1 LSTTNF
7 ESRSLLN
14 KPPNLSD
21 SQPAARKL
29 DRRVSRTRRQLREAL
44 FNLIL
49 EKGYDAATVEE
60 ITARADVGRTT
71 FYLHYHDKEDLL
83 MESIGE
89 LVDDLI
95 EHMARIPLGEWKLES
110 GNPDSAPSPAIALP
124 FQHVASNARLYRIVL
139 RGEGTYS
146 VSRRLREII
155 AQASAEMIRVL
166 LGIDK
171 LGEINSQVPMDVFIN
186 YLAGAW
192 LGLITWWLEN
202 EMPYPAEHIAGMFQ
216 RMVVQ
221 GAPEA
226 LGFPSSST

>member
-1 LSTTNF
+1 M
-7 ESRSLLN
+7 
-14 KPPNLSD
+14 SD
-21 SQPAARKL
+21 NHLAGRKL

-44 FNLIL
+44 FTLIL
-49 EKGYDAATVEE
+49 EKGYDAVTVEE

-71 FYLHYHDKEDLL
+71 FYLHYRDKEDLL

-95 EHMARIPLGEWKLES
+95 EQMARLPLVEWKLERS
-110 GNPDSAPSPAIALP
+110 GSGEMPSPAIVLP
-124 FQHVASNARLYRIVL
+124 FQHVANNARLYQIVL
-139 RGEGTYS
+139 RGDGTYS

-155 AQASAEMIRVL
+155 VQASAEMIRVL
-166 LGIDK
+166 LNQDK
-171 LGEINSQVPMDVFIN
+171 LGDLNLQVPIEVFMN
-186 YLAGAW
+186 YIAGAW

-202 EMPYPAEHIAGMFQ
+202 EMPFPAEQIAGMFQ

-226 LGFPSSST
+226 LGFPLKG

>member
-1 LSTTNF
+1 M
-7 ESRSLLN
+7 
-14 KPPNLSD
+14 
-21 SQPAARKL
+21 RKV
-29 DRRVSRTRRQLREAL
+29 DRRVNRTRRQLREAL

-49 EKGYDAATVEE
+49 EKGYDAVTVEE

-95 EHMARIPLGEWKLES
+95 EQMARFPMEEWKLERGS
-110 GNPDSAPSPAIALP
+110 AGSAPSPAIVLP
-124 FQHVASNARLYRIVL
+124 FQHVASNARLYQIVL
-139 RGEGTYS
+139 RGDGTYS

-155 AQASAEMIRVL
+155 VQASAEMARVL
-166 LGIDK
+166 LERDE
-171 LGEINSQVPMDVFIN
+171 LGALNSQVPMDVFMN
-186 YLAGAW
+186 YIAGAW

-202 EMPYPAEHIAGMFQ
+202 EMPYPAEQIAGMFQ

-221 GAPEA
+221 GAPDA
-226 LGFPSSST
+226 LGLSPME

>member
-1 LSTTNF
+1 M
-7 ESRSLLN
+7 
-14 KPPNLSD
+14 
-21 SQPAARKL
+21 RKV
-29 DRRVSRTRRQLREAL
+29 DRRVNRTRRQLREAL

-49 EKGYDAATVEE
+49 EKGYDAVTVEE
-60 ITARADVGRTT
+60 ITVRADVGRTT

-95 EHMARIPLGEWKLES
+95 EQMARFPMEEWKLEHGS
-110 GNPDSAPSPAIALP
+110 AGSAPSPAIVLP
-124 FQHVASNARLYRIVL
+124 FQHVASNARLYLIVL
-139 RGEGTYS
+139 RGDGTYS

-155 AQASAEMIRVL
+155 VQASAEMARVL
-166 LGIDK
+166 LAKDE
-171 LGEINSQVPMDVFIN
+171 LGALNSQVPMDVFMN
-186 YLAGAW
+186 YIAGAW

-202 EMPYPAEHIAGMFQ
+202 DMPYPAEQIAGMFQ

-226 LGFPSSST
+226 LGIPSQE

>member
-1 LSTTNF
+1 M
-7 ESRSLLN
+7 
-14 KPPNLSD
+14 LSD
-21 SQPAARKL
+21 NHPAERKL

-44 FNLIL
+44 FTLIL
-49 EKGYDAATVEE
+49 EKGYDAVTVEE

-95 EHMARIPLGEWKLES
+95 EQMATHPLTEWKLES
-110 GNPDSAPSPAIALP
+110 GSVAGAPSPAIVLP
-124 FQHVASNARLYRIVL
+124 FQHVANNTRLYRIVL
-139 RGEGTYS
+139 RGDGTYS

-155 AQASAEMIRVL
+155 VQACAEMIRVL
-166 LGIDK
+166 LERDK
-171 LGEINSQVPMDVFIN
+171 LMELNPHVPMEVFLN

-202 EMPYPAEHIAGMFQ
+202 EMPYPAEQIAGMFQ
-216 RMVVQ
+216 RIVMR
-221 GAPEA
+221 GAPDV
-226 LGFPSSST
+226 LGVGSQM

>member
-1 LSTTNF
+1 LDTYPELSGSEPTV
-7 ESRSLLN
+7 
-14 KPPNLSD
+14 
-21 SQPAARKL
+21 RKV
-29 DRRVSRTRRQLREAL
+29 DRRVNRTRRQLREAL

-49 EKGYDAATVEE
+49 EKGYDAVTVEE

-95 EHMARIPLGEWKLES
+95 EQMARFPMEEWKLERGS
-110 GNPDSAPSPAIALP
+110 AGSAPSPAIVLP
-124 FQHVASNARLYRIVL
+124 FQHVASNARLYQIVL
-139 RGEGTYS
+139 RGDGTYS

-155 AQASAEMIRVL
+155 VQASAEMARVL
-166 LGIDK
+166 LERDE
-171 LGEINSQVPMDVFIN
+171 LGALNSQVPMDVFMN
-186 YLAGAW
+186 YIAGAW

-202 EMPYPAEHIAGMFQ
+202 EMPYPAEQIAGMFQ

-226 LGFPSSST
+226 LGIPSQG

>member
-1 LSTTNF
+1 MDTYPELSGSELTV
-7 ESRSLLN
+7 
-14 KPPNLSD
+14 
-21 SQPAARKL
+21 RKV
-29 DRRVSRTRRQLREAL
+29 DRRVNRTRRQLREAL

-49 EKGYDAATVEE
+49 EKGYDAVTVEE

-95 EHMARIPLGEWKLES
+95 EQMARFPMEEWKLERGS
-110 GNPDSAPSPAIALP
+110 AGSAPSPAIVLP
-124 FQHVASNARLYRIVL
+124 FQHVASNARLYQIVL
-139 RGEGTYS
+139 RGDGTYS

-155 AQASAEMIRVL
+155 VQASAKMARVL
-166 LGIDK
+166 LERDE
-171 LGEINSQVPMDVFIN
+171 LGALNSQVPMDVFMN
-186 YLAGAW
+186 YIAGAW

-202 EMPYPAEHIAGMFQ
+202 EMPYPAEQIAGMFQ

-226 LGFPSSST
+226 LGIPSQG

>member
-1 LSTTNF
+1 
-7 ESRSLLN
+7 
-14 KPPNLSD
+14 
-21 SQPAARKL
+21 
-29 DRRVSRTRRQLREAL
+29 VSRTRRQLREAL

-71 FYLHYHDKEDLL
+71 FYLHYRDKEDLL

-95 EHMARIPLGEWKLES
+95 EQMGRIPLGEWQLEMEGPGGS
-110 GNPDSAPSPAIALP
+110 PSPAIVLP
-124 FQHVASNARLYRIVL
+124 FQHVASHARLYRIVL
-139 RGEGTYS
+139 RGDGTYS

-166 LGIDK
+166 LKRDN
-171 LGEINSQVPMDVFIN
+171 LADLNAQVPMDVFMN
-186 YLAGAW
+186 YIAGAW

-202 EMPYPAEHIAGMFQ
+202 EMPYPAERIAGMFQ

-221 GAPEA
+221 GAPDA
-226 LGFPSSST
+226 LGIIPQG

>member
-1 LSTTNF
+1 LDTYPELSGSEPTV
-7 ESRSLLN
+7 
-14 KPPNLSD
+14 
-21 SQPAARKL
+21 RKV
-29 DRRVSRTRRQLREAL
+29 DRRVNRTRRQLREAL

-49 EKGYDAATVEE
+49 EKGYDAVTVEE

-95 EHMARIPLGEWKLES
+95 EQMARFPMEEWKLERGS
-110 GNPDSAPSPAIALP
+110 AGSAPSPAIVLP
-124 FQHVASNARLYRIVL
+124 FQHVASNARLYQIVL
-139 RGEGTYS
+139 RGDGTYS

-155 AQASAEMIRVL
+155 VQASAKMARVL
-166 LGIDK
+166 LERDE
-171 LGEINSQVPMDVFIN
+171 LGALNSQVPMDVFMN
-186 YLAGAW
+186 YIAGAW

-202 EMPYPAEHIAGMFQ
+202 EMPYPAEQIAGMFQ

-226 LGFPSSST
+226 LGIPSQG

>member
-1 LSTTNF
+1 LDTYPELSGSEPTV
-7 ESRSLLN
+7 
-14 KPPNLSD
+14 
-21 SQPAARKL
+21 RKI

-95 EHMARIPLGEWKLES
+95 EQMARFPMDEWKLERGS
-110 GNPDSAPSPAIALP
+110 AGSAPSPAIVLP
-124 FQHVASNARLYRIVL
+124 FQHVASHARLYLIVL
-139 RGEGTYS
+139 RGDGTYS

-155 AQASAEMIRVL
+155 VQASAEMARVL
-166 LGIDK
+166 LERDE
-171 LGEINSQVPMDVFIN
+171 LGALNSQVPMDVFMN
-186 YLAGAW
+186 YIAGAW

-202 EMPYPAEHIAGMFQ
+202 EMPYPAEQIAGMFQ

-226 LGFPSSST
+226 LGIPPQG

>member
-1 LSTTNF
+1 
-7 ESRSLLN
+7 LN
-14 KPPNLSD
+14 KSPILSD
-21 SQPAARKL
+21 NHPAGRKP

-60 ITARADVGRTT
+60 ITERADVGRTT

-95 EHMARIPLGEWKLES
+95 EQMARIPLGEWELES
-110 GNPDSAPSPAIALP
+110 GGTGNAPSPAIALP

-139 RGEGTYS
+139 RGDGTYS
-146 VSRRLREII
+146 VRGRLREII
-155 AQASAEMIRVL
+155 VQACAEMIRVL
-166 LGIDK
+166 LEREK
-171 LGEINSQVPMDVFIN
+171 LVELNSQVPMEVFMN

-202 EMPYPAEHIAGMFQ
+202 GMPYSAEQIAGMFQ
-216 RMVVQ
+216 RMVMR
-221 GAPEA
+221 GAREVLRLSPME
-226 LGFPSSST
+226 

>member
-1 LSTTNF
+1 LDTYPDLSNG
-7 ESRSLLN
+7 
-14 KPPNLSD
+14 
-21 SQPAARKL
+21 QPSARKL

-49 EKGYDAATVEE
+49 EKGYDASTVEE

-95 EHMARIPLGEWKLES
+95 EQMARFPMEEWKLERS
-110 GNPDSAPSPAIALP
+110 SAGSAPSPAIVLP
-124 FQHVASNARLYRIVL
+124 FQHVASNARLYQIVL
-139 RGEGTYS
+139 RGDGTYS

-155 AQASAEMIRVL
+155 VQASAEMAGVL
-166 LGIDK
+166 LERNE
-171 LGEINSQVPMDVFIN
+171 LGALNSQVPMDVFMN
-186 YLAGAW
+186 YIAGAW

-202 EMPYPAEHIAGMFQ
+202 DMPYPAEVIAGMFQ
-216 RMVVQ
+216 RIVVQ

-226 LGFPSSST
+226 LGVVSQL

>member
-1 LSTTNF
+1 M
-7 ESRSLLN
+7 N
-14 KPPNLSD
+14 KTLIVSD
-21 SQPAARKL
+21 NHPVGRKL

-44 FNLIL
+44 FTLIL
-49 EKGYDAATVEE
+49 EKGYDAVTVEE

-95 EHMARIPLGEWKLES
+95 EQMARLPLVEWKLE
-110 GNPDSAPSPAIALP
+110 GGAAGGVPSPAIVLP
-124 FQHVASNARLYRIVL
+124 FQHVASNTRLYRIVL
-139 RGEGTYS
+139 RGDGTYS

-155 AQASAEMIRVL
+155 VQACVEMIRVL
-166 LGIDK
+166 LERDK
-171 LGEINSQVPMDVFIN
+171 LMELNPQVPMDVFMN

-202 EMPYPAEHIAGMFQ
+202 EMPFPAEQIAGMFQ
-216 RMVVQ
+216 RMVMC
-221 GAPEA
+221 GAPDV
-226 LGFPSSST
+226 LGVGSQK

>member
-1 LSTTNF
+1 M
-7 ESRSLLN
+7 
-14 KPPNLSD
+14 
-21 SQPAARKL
+21 RKV
-29 DRRVSRTRRQLREAL
+29 DRRVNRTRRQLREAL

-49 EKGYDAATVEE
+49 EKGYDAVTVEE

-95 EHMARIPLGEWKLES
+95 EQMARFPMEEWKLERGS
-110 GNPDSAPSPAIALP
+110 AGSAPSPAIVLP
-124 FQHVASNARLYRIVL
+124 FQHVANNARLYQIVL
-139 RGEGTYS
+139 RGDGTYS

-155 AQASAEMIRVL
+155 VQASAKMARVL
-166 LGIDK
+166 LERDE
-171 LGEINSQVPMDVFIN
+171 LGVLNSQVPMDVFMN
-186 YLAGAW
+186 YIAGAW

-202 EMPYPAEHIAGMFQ
+202 QMPYPAEQIAGMFQ

-226 LGFPSSST
+226 LGIPSQG